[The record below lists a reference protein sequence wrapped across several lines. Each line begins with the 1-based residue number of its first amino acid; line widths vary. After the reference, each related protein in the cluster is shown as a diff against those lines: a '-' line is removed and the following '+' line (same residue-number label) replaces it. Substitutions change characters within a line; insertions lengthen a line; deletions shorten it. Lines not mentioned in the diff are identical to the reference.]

1 MAEVAARS
9 SGVMCTRACWVGR
22 TEAGPVR
29 AGQLAEPC
37 EVTGA
42 NRAAVEARGYGRHL
56 RYQPGRLLKDEGH
69 DRPSMNMGYSAWAA
83 HRSAVPALARTA
95 SNGRPTAA
103 VQGRARL
110 PSDPGLRLTAART
123 WPGT

>member
-83 HRSAVPALARTA
+83 HRAQYR
-95 SNGRPTAA
+95 RW
-103 VQGRARL
+103 RARL
-110 PSDPGLRLTAART
+110 ATAGLPPPCRVVLGFPSGQ
-123 WPGT
+123 GFG